1 MELAATLVE
10 QKPSD
15 TRTSHEQESH
25 DSLLLIS
32 LSAGPTPGESKA
44 PEGRMLLGWLESGN
58 TQLGPTVT
66 DCRNRM
72 AAVRAHETPRQPHR
86 EGCGAVCLHDSVGPL
101 FVTQK
106 QQKKKEVEI

>member
-44 PEGRMLLGWLESGN
+44 PEGRVLLGWLESGN

-72 AAVRAHETPRQPHR
+72 AAVRAHETLRQPHQ

-106 QQKKKEVEI
+106 QQKKKEAEI